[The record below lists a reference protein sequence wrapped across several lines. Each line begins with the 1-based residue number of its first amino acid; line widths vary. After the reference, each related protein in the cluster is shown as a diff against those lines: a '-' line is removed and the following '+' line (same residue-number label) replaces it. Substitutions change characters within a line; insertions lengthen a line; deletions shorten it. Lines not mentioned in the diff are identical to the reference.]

1 MAAFPDRFR
10 PLGSVR
16 NSAIGLMVGLSS
28 LWLLAITVAVRAED
42 APSDPVVAR
51 MDGAEIRES
60 DLALAEKDLG
70 PNFKPKDASARRHQ
84 LVTYVTD
91 MILAERLSE
100 AEGITSSPEFKRRY
114 ALMRRKI
121 SMEMLLDRAAREAQ
135 TDAALHAAYQQFAD
149 ALKGEPEIRTRHI
162 LFKTNPSEANS
173 DETAHEKAIA
183 AVSRLRNGEEF
194 AAVETAAGPGVEG
207 GEVGFGAPIPDGEYA
222 AVAHGL
228 RMGEVSDPVKTKMG
242 WYVIKLEELRS
253 RPVPSFES
261 MQEQLGS
268 YVARQAQLEFLNQLR
283 ANAHIQLED
292 EAPTP

>member
-1 MAAFPDRFR
+1 MIVLFWCGIGRDRASASPAAAFPDRFR

-114 ALMRRKI
+114 ALMHRKI
-121 SMEMLLDRAAREAQ
+121 SMEMLLDRATREAQ
-135 TDAALHAAYQQFAD
+135 TDAAFHAAYQKFAD
-149 ALKGEPEIRTRHI
+149 ALKGEPDVRTRHI

-183 AVSRLRNGEEF
+183 AVGRLRKGEEF
-194 AAVETAAGPGVEG
+194 AAVETAAGPGIRGRG
-207 GEVGFGAPIPDGEYA
+207 G
-222 AVAHGL
+222 
-228 RMGEVSDPVKTKMG
+228 
-242 WYVIKLEELRS
+242 
-253 RPVPSFES
+253 
-261 MQEQLGS
+261 
-268 YVARQAQLEFLNQLR
+268 
-283 ANAHIQLED
+283 
-292 EAPTP
+292 

>member
-1 MAAFPDRFR
+1 
-10 PLGSVR
+10 
-16 NSAIGLMVGLSS
+16 MVGLSF
-28 LWLLAITVAVRAED
+28 WFLAITVAVWAED

-51 MDGAEIRES
+51 MDGAEVRES

-114 ALMRRKI
+114 ALMRRKL
-121 SMEMLLDRAAREAQ
+121 SMEMLLDGAVREAQ

-149 ALKGEPEIRTRHI
+149 ALKGEPDVRTRHI

-183 AVSRLRNGEEF
+183 AVGRLRNGEDF
-194 AAVETAAGPGVEG
+194 ATVETELSHDPAPLVEG
-207 GEVGFGAPIPDGEYA
+207 GEVGFGAPVPSGEYA
-222 AVAHGL
+222 AVAHKL
-228 RMGEVSDPVKTKMG
+228 RMGEVSDPVKTEMG
-242 WYVIKLEELRS
+242 WYVIKLEEMRS
-253 RPVPSFES
+253 RPVPSFEA

-268 YVARQAQLEFLNQLR
+268 YIARRAQLEFLNRMR

-292 EAPTP
+292 EAATPSEVGRTHP